1 MTDALF
7 TLAFAVVGR
16 FMLKNGIPA
25 FPMVVGL
32 VLGPMLEGRM
42 KQALSISSGD
52 PTIFLTRPI
61 AATFLAL
68 SITAVVVFSWSHLR
82 HPKAK

>member
-1 MTDALF
+1 
-7 TLAFAVVGR
+7 
-16 FMLKNGIPA
+16 
-25 FPMVVGL
+25 
-32 VLGPMLEGRM
+32 M

>member
-1 MTDALF
+1 
-7 TLAFAVVGR
+7 
-16 FMLKNGIPA
+16 MLKNGIPA

-61 AATFLAL
+61 AAAFLAL
-68 SITAVVVFSWSHLR
+68 AVTAVVVFSWNHIR
-82 HPKAK
+82 HGRSRQA